1 MLWYRRRS
9 GAGSVMMAETDF
21 RWLRIWRS
29 ARAVDVGAE
38 VGGDV
43 LALSGQF
50 SGGGVEIRPQGFG
63 GVSGDLTAVAS
74 HMSRGNDLTASAT
87 VPAATAGSAALQ
99 GGEHAPLGHNLIWI
113 PWDDTIYSS
122 YSACMRRGAYLAGV
136 YTDIVD
142 YQCRNRSTVNVR
154 PTRFGMMLEVKRS

>member
-1 MLWYRRRS
+1 MKGYVFKGDRVVELVERDKPTVGPGQVLIRTKTSSICGTDLHVYR
-9 GAGSVMMAETDF
+9 A
-21 RWLRIWRS
+21 
-29 ARAVDVGAE
+29 
-38 VGGDV
+38 
-43 LALSGQF
+43 
-50 SGGGVEIRPQGFG
+50 
-63 GVSGDLTAVAS
+63 
-74 HMSRGNDLTASAT
+74 
-87 VPAATAGSAALQ
+87 PAATVGSAAFQ
-99 GGEHAPLGHNLIWI
+99 GGEYAPMDHNLIWI